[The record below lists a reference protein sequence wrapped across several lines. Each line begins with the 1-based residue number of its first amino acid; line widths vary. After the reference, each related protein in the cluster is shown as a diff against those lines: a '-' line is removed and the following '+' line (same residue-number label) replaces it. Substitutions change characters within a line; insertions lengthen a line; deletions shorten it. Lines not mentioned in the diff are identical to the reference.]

1 MFFEGNGRRHGT
13 LASLSEPRER
23 QKDQMKELTLQ
34 AIQAMTPEKLAILYE
49 NARKRRSAGGQAI
62 MDLIDA
68 SGLPLSS
75 GGMRITDPT
84 YIRMREIIWSNRA
97 DAIKAAENGLPAL
110 AGVER
115 LIVRDLGNRYH
126 PHDLGTANAG
136 SLIGELMRH
145 LGYVKD
151 KEGKMPDGS
160 VAKTA
165 MKWKRRKS

>member
-1 MFFEGNGRRHGT
+1 MPEM
-13 LASLSEPRER
+13 PRG
-23 QKDQMKELTLQ
+23 DNMKETTLEDL
-34 AIQAMTPEKLAILYE
+34 QAMTPEQRAILYE
-49 NARKRRSAGGQAI
+49 NARRRRSAGGQAI

-97 DAIKAAENGLPAL
+97 GAIEATENGLPAL

-115 LIVRDLGNRYH
+115 PIVRELGNRYH

-136 SLIGELMRH
+136 SLIAELMRH
-145 LGYVKD
+145 LGYIKD
-151 KEGKMPDGS
+151 KEVKMPGGS

-165 MKWKRRKS
+165 MKWKRRR

>member
-1 MFFEGNGRRHGT
+1 
-13 LASLSEPRER
+13 
-23 QKDQMKELTLQ
+23 MKELTLQ
-34 AIQAMTPEKLAILYE
+34 AIQAMTPEKLAIPYE

-97 DAIKAAENGLPAL
+97 DAIKATENGLPAL
-110 AGVER
+110 AGVEQ

-126 PHDLGTANAG
+126 PHDLGTASAG

-145 LGYVKD
+145 LGYIKD
-151 KEGKMPDGS
+151 KEAKMPDGYQASHRELWPQQERPWS
-160 VAKTA
+160 V
-165 MKWKRRKS
+165 R